1 MAKEKQVQEV
11 VTALT
16 QDDID
21 KLGLLQAK
29 IADDLKEIAR
39 LKDKI
44 KSKGVGK
51 YEGTFYEA
59 TVSTATRETL
69 IADKVRE
76 FLHPNQLRHA
86 TRETEVKSVEVTARK
101 VA

>member
-1 MAKEKQVQEV
+1 MSKEKQVQEV

-21 KLGLLQAK
+21 KLGLLLAK
-29 IADDLKEIAR
+29 IAPDLKEIER
-39 LKDKI
+39 LKAKI
-44 KSKGVGK
+44 KSKGPGK

-59 TVSTATRETL
+59 NVSVATRETL
-69 IADKVRE
+69 VAEKVRE

-86 TRETEVKSVEVTARK
+86 TKETEVRSVEVTARK
-101 VA
+101 AA